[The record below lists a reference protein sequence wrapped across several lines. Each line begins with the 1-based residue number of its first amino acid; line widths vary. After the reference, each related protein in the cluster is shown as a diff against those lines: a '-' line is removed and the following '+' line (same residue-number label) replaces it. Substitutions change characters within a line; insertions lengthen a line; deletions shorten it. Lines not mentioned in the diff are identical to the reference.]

1 MRGTTGSLSRDSV
14 LLFLAS
20 CLALYFELVIIR
32 YLSSEIRVFAYLKNL
47 ALIASFFG
55 IGLGMILGKPP
66 AGLKRVFPLIVSIL
80 FLIIAFASPLRLT
93 HLVFPNDDRDYVMW
107 GEIASLHSVPWYLQQ
122 SLLTL
127 MFLVIVPGIMYLLV
141 AFFVVFG
148 GIVGERLTRLSPLL
162 GYGINLAGS
171 LAGILGFTLL
181 SFLRLPPSVWLLVGF
196 LASLP
201 FFIRDRRTILAFA
214 TIVIA
219 VAFAHPRTYWS
230 PYYRIDLKEL
240 AGPEGRN
247 GLTAYLLSVN
257 HDYHQMILDLS
268 NQSVDRFPQAKPT
281 RAAYDLP
288 YRVVSGP
295 KQVLVVGAGTGN
307 DVAAALRNGAFHVDA
322 VEIDPVILDLGRK
335 YHPERPYDS
344 DRVTV
349 FLDDARAYFHK
360 CRRKYDLIV
369 FGFLDSHTL
378 LTSMSSV
385 RLDNYVYTLES
396 FREAKA
402 LLAKDGA
409 LYLGFSSGR
418 SFLGDRIF
426 ATLSTAFGSTAH
438 AYFIDNEQSGVAY
451 IEGGNVNSAVI
462 ADFPE
467 VSGEFQSHMS
477 AITLATDRW
486 PFLYLRSRS
495 IPLMILIVVALFLYV
510 ATGVLKRRVPLGG
523 LRDPQNFHLFFL
535 GSGFMLLE
543 TKGVTELSLLFGS
556 TWIVNAVVIS
566 AFLLMGML
574 ANAVVAKWP
583 VPRHWAYTGLFVA
596 LIAGMVVP
604 YSSLAALANIEKVLA
619 ATLLVGLPVF
629 FSGMVF
635 SRSFAEVAEPSR
647 SLGINLLGAVVGGV
661 LENLVMI
668 GGTPILGVLA
678 VTLYGVSAIGL
689 GGTSLG
695 SLIFSTR
702 ATRLQAAETTT
713 EI

>member
-1 MRGTTGSLSRDSV
+1 
-14 LLFLAS
+14 
-20 CLALYFELVIIR
+20 
-32 YLSSEIRVFAYLKNL
+32 
-47 ALIASFFG
+47 
-55 IGLGMILGKPP
+55 MILGRPP

-80 FLIIAFASPLRLT
+80 FLVVAFASPLRLT
-93 HLVFPNDDRDYVMW
+93 HLFFPSGDYVTP
-107 GEIASLHSVPWYLQQ
+107 GEIASLHSVPWYLQGY
-122 SLLTL
+122 LLML

-148 GIVGERLTRLSPLL
+148 GIVGEHLKPLSPLL

-201 FFIRDRRTILAFA
+201 FFIRDWRTILAFV

-219 VAFAHPRTYWS
+219 VAFANPQSYWS

-240 AGPEGRN
+240 ARPQGWNRP
-247 GLTAYLLSVN
+247 TAYLLSVN

-268 NQSVDRFPQAKPT
+268 NQFIDKFPQSMPT

-288 YRVVSGP
+288 YRVVSDP
-295 KQVLVVGAGTGN
+295 KQVLIVGAGTGN
-307 DVAAALRNGAFHVDA
+307 DVAAALRHGVSHVDA
-322 VEIDPVILDLGRK
+322 VEIDPAILDLGRK
-335 YHPERPYDS
+335 YHPERPYES

-349 FLDDARAYFHK
+349 YLDDARAYFHK

-409 LYLGFSSGR
+409 LVLGFSSGR
-418 SFLGDRIF
+418 SFLGDRMF
-426 ATLSTAFGSTAH
+426 ATLSTAFGSAAH
-438 AYFIDNEQSGVAY
+438 AYLIDNEETGVAY

-462 ADFPE
+462 TDFPDI
-467 VSGEFQSHMS
+467 SGEFQSHMS
-477 AITLATDRW
+477 GITLATDRW

-495 IPLMILIVVALFLYV
+495 IPLMILSVLALFLYV
-510 ATGVLKRRVPLGG
+510 AAAVVKRRIELGG
-523 LRDPQNFHLFFL
+523 LRAPQDFHLFFL

-574 ANAVVAKWP
+574 ANTVVAKWP
-583 VPRHWAYTGLFVA
+583 VSRRRAYTGLFVA

-604 YSSLAALANIEKVLA
+604 YSSLAALPNIEKVLA

-635 SRSFAEVAEPSR
+635 SRTLAEVAEPSR

-668 GGTPILGVLA
+668 GGTPVLGVLA
-678 VTLYGVSAIGL
+678 VALYGVSAIRL
-689 GGTSLG
+689 GSTPMG

-702 ATRLQAAETTT
+702 ASGMQVEGTATDL
-713 EI
+713 